1 MRKQLFGAY
10 PVSVIG
16 FGTAEFVGRH
26 PESLARELM
35 DAYVSIGGNFID
47 AARVYGDFATPRNG
61 ESEKIIGR
69 WMAERGNRDRIFLS
83 TKGGHPPFADMHRSR
98 LSPEEIRNDMADS
111 LEDLQTDHVEIYWL
125 HRDDETRPVGG
136 ILETLQGLV
145 EKGFARM
152 AGVSN
157 WKPERIREANAYA
170 EAHGLIRL
178 AANQPQF
185 SLARQVSV
193 PDHTT
198 RGMDAGTWKM
208 HAETGMTCCCFTSQ
222 AHGYFTRLDRQG
234 EGSLPES
241 LRREFDCPEN
251 RATLERI
258 RAVREETGLSVGSI
272 ALAWLISQPFPVF
285 PLAGASR
292 AEHVEALREAGDAM
306 LTDRQRDLLRSMAC

>member
-1 MRKQLFGAY
+1 M
-10 PVSVIG
+10 IG
-16 FGTAEFVGRH
+16 FGTADFGGRL
-26 PESLARELM
+26 PEGLARELM

-47 AARVYGDFATPRNG
+47 TARVYGDFATPRNG

-193 PDHTT
+193 PDPTT

-208 HAETGMTCCCFTSQ
+208 HAETGMVCCCFTSQ

>member
-1 MRKQLFGAY
+1 M
-10 PVSVIG
+10 IG
-16 FGTAEFVGRH
+16 FGTADFGGRL
-26 PESLARELM
+26 PEGLARELM

-47 AARVYGDFATPRNG
+47 TARVYGDFATPRNG

-83 TKGGHPPFADMHRSR
+83 TKGGHPPFADIHRSR

-193 PDHTT
+193 PDPTT